1 MGDRL
6 GIRDAVGVTL
16 FLFLFLF
23 PITDGRAG
31 GYAVRTEVRQG

>member
-6 GIRDAVGVTL
+6 GIRDAVGVK
-16 FLFLFLF
+16 FFILFLF

-31 GYAVRTEVRQG
+31 GYAGRTEVRQG